1 MSVAVVGISVAADP
15 EPWASI
21 GLQIDDDATWIGGI
35 RLGFVDGASMQGVT
49 GWTLAGSV
57 EQADTIDGLATSHV
71 DSATMAS
78 ESWDHP
84 LGVRSFDHLVVM
96 TSSLERTCGAVA
108 ATTGAE
114 LRRVRDAGAVRQ
126 GFHRMGPIIL
136 EVVESERV
144 TQERSSFWGFVL
156 IVDDLDAAVRRL
168 GPERIGPA
176 RDAVQPGRRI
186 ASFRAAAGLGV
197 PVALMTG

>member
-1 MSVAVVGISVAADP
+1 
-15 EPWASI
+15 
-21 GLQIDDDATWIGGI
+21 
-35 RLGFVDGASMQGVT
+35 
-49 GWTLAGSV
+49 
-57 EQADTIDGLATSHV
+57 
-71 DSATMAS
+71 
-78 ESWDHP
+78 
-84 LGVRSFDHLVVM
+84 
-96 TSSLERTCGAVA
+96 
-108 ATTGAE
+108 
-114 LRRVRDAGAVRQ
+114 
-126 GFHRMGPIIL
+126 MGPIIL

-186 ASFRAAAGLGV
+186 ASFRASAGLGV